1 MPKKKRRSTNSSL
14 SPTPDPISGSPFSN
28 RSINVENGTMLEE
41 LLRML
46 RNLVGS
52 EVLSNIPIFSKLSKA
67 AEELSEGDP
76 TLKIQLRDL
85 QCSFGEEI
93 FVAIASL
100 PPSVPPPTF
109 LPENIMWMNEAQR
122 SKLGELT
129 ASPPPPNPLSFL
141 S

>member
-76 TLKIQLRDL
+76 TLKTQLRDL

-100 PPSVPPPTF
+100 PPSVPPPH
-109 LPENIMWMNEAQR
+109 LP
-122 SKLGELT
+122 
-129 ASPPPPNPLSFL
+129 P
-141 S
+141 